1 MVGHIDG
8 CIWLHFDE
16 TMVLTTSSSSSDDN
30 NTECT
35 RGRSNKNCRHKKLAL
50 FKESTSGTTTKFP
63 SLEIAFFFI
72 TVDISSIIPNIQTY
86 ILPMYAQANGF
97 LVLFT
102 IFFVHFSVLL
112 LCLSSVFFSFL
123 VQVEIVRPMPL
134 SVENACDAIDS
145 STTTHSRFHFQTHE
159 KNHKFDI
166 FLCVVSTY
174 VKGSKRYNKV
184 SS

>member
-63 SLEIAFFFI
+63 SLEIAFFSLPWTFRASFQTFRRTFCLCMLRQMVFQSFSLYFLSI
-72 TVDISSIIPNIQTY
+72 FQCCYYVCRLFFFPFLFRSKQFVRCHFQLKMHAMQLTVAPPLTVDSIFRHMKKTIS
-86 ILPMYAQANGF
+86 L
-97 LVLFT
+97 
-102 IFFVHFSVLL
+102 IFF
-112 LCLSSVFFSFL
+112 
-123 VQVEIVRPMPL
+123 
-134 SVENACDAIDS
+134 
-145 STTTHSRFHFQTHE
+145 
-159 KNHKFDI
+159 
-166 FLCVVSTY
+166 CVS
-174 VKGSKRYNKV
+174 
-184 SS
+184 